1 MGDEANKTR
10 VLVVEDEKIISM
22 QITRVLSRAGYD
34 IVGTASDGNEAI
46 IKANEL
52 HPDVILMDLVMPRTH
67 GLDAI
72 KSINGTLPQSNII
85 VVTGLQSKSILTEAL
100 KAGAKDGI
108 FKPFKEH
115 ELLEVIAKYAAET

>member
-1 MGDEANKTR
+1 MGDEAKKTR

-22 QITRVLSRAGYD
+22 QISRVLSHAGYE

-52 HPDVILMDLVMPRTH
+52 QPDVILMDLVMPRMH

-72 KSINGTLPQSNII
+72 KSINGTLPESNII
-85 VVTGLQSKSILTEAL
+85 VVTGLQSKSIFTEAL

-115 ELLEVIAKYAAET
+115 ELLEVIAKYSTET

>member
-1 MGDEANKTR
+1 MENDDNKKR
-10 VLVVEDEKIISM
+10 ILVVEDEKLITM

-34 IVGTASDGNEAI
+34 IVGTASDGEEAI
-46 IKANEL
+46 QKANEL
-52 HPDVILMDLVMPRTH
+52 RPHVILMDLVMPRVH

-72 KSINGTLPQSNII
+72 KEINGSLPETNII
-85 VVTGLQSKSILTEAL
+85 VVTGLQSKNILVEAL

-115 ELLEVIAKYAAET
+115 ELLEVVEKYAS

>member
-1 MGDEANKTR
+1 MGHEANKTK

-22 QITRVLSRAGYD
+22 QISRVLSRAGYD
-34 IVGTASDGNEAI
+34 VVGTATDGSEAI

-52 HPDVILMDLVMPRTH
+52 RPDVILMDLVMPRMH

-72 KSINGTLPQSNII
+72 KSINGTLPETNII

-115 ELLEVIAKYAAET
+115 ELLDVIAKYKTET

>member
-1 MGDEANKTR
+1 MENTDNKKR
-10 VLVVEDEKIISM
+10 ILVVEDEKLITM

-34 IVGTASDGNEAI
+34 IVGTASDGEEAI
-46 IKANEL
+46 KKANEL
-52 HPDVILMDLVMPRTH
+52 HPHVILMDLVMPRTH

-72 KSINGTLPQSNII
+72 KEINGSLPDTNII
-85 VVTGLQSKSILTEAL
+85 VVTGLQSKSILVEAL

-115 ELLEVIAKYAAET
+115 ELLEVVEKYAS

>member
-1 MGDEANKTR
+1 MENDDNKKR
-10 VLVVEDEKIISM
+10 ILVVEDEKLITM

-34 IVGTASDGNEAI
+34 IVGTASDGEEAI
-46 IKANEL
+46 QKANEL
-52 HPDVILMDLVMPRTH
+52 HPHVILMDLVMPRVH

-72 KSINGTLPQSNII
+72 KEINGSLPETNII
-85 VVTGLQSKSILTEAL
+85 VVTGLQSKNILVEAL

-115 ELLEVIAKYAAET
+115 ELLEVVEKYAS

>member
-52 HPDVILMDLVMPRTH
+52 HPDVILMDLVMPRMH

-72 KSINGTLPQSNII
+72 KSINGTLPESNII

-115 ELLEVIAKYAAET
+115 ELLEIIAKYSTET

>member
-1 MGDEANKTR
+1 MGDEANKTK

-52 HPDVILMDLVMPRTH
+52 HPDVILMDLVMPRMH

-115 ELLEVIAKYAAET
+115 ELLEIIAKYATET

>member
-1 MGDEANKTR
+1 MVDEVNKTR
-10 VLVVEDEKIISM
+10 VLVVEDEKIITM
-22 QITRVLSRAGYD
+22 QISRVLSHAGYD
-34 IVGTASDGNEAI
+34 VVGTASDGSEAI

-52 HPDVILMDLVMPRTH
+52 RPDVILMDLVMPRMH

-72 KSINGTLPQSNII
+72 KSINGTLPDTNII

-115 ELLEVIAKYAAET
+115 ELLEIIAKYTSET